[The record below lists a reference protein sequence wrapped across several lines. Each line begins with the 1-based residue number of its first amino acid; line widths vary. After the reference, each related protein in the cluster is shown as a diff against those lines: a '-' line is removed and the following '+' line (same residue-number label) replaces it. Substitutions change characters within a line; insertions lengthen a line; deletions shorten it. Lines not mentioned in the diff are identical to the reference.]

1 MIKMRPELASAL
13 YTPDGLQI
21 ALQQAIM
28 LEHATIP
35 TYLYAMFSIKTGSN
49 SYIED
54 LISSVV
60 IEEMLH
66 MSLACNILNA
76 IGGSPVIDE
85 PGFIPTYPGPLPGSV
100 DEGLIVPL
108 APFSLDLI
116 KNVFMEIEEPEDP
129 LQFPVK
135 SAAEMMGAPPEP
147 ITIGQFY
154 GMIKE
159 QLKQAGPGIWVGDQS
174 RQVTYQYMPELTEVY
189 DFDTAAAAIDLIVEQ
204 GEGTTTDPMEPDS
217 DTEPAHYYRYAE
229 IYNGKTLVADPSTP
243 LGYSYSGAPIPFDP
257 TGVYPTVE
265 NPKAANYPAGSKA
278 RYACDTFNYTYT
290 SLLKS
295 LHSVFNGYPGQMN
308 AAVGL
313 MESLKEQV
321 VDLMSIDLGNGTTAG
336 PSFEYQPVNP

>member
-1 MIKMRPELASAL
+1 MIKIHPELALAL
-13 YTPDGLQI
+13 DTPDGLQT

-49 SYIED
+49 RYIEE

-100 DEGLIVPL
+100 EEGLIVPL

-129 LQFPVK
+129 LLFPVK
-135 SAAEMMGAPPEP
+135 LSAALMAAPAEP

-159 QLKQAGPGIWVGDQS
+159 ELKLAGPGIWVGDQS

-189 DFDTAAAAIDLIVEQ
+189 DYNSAAAAIDLIVDQ
-204 GEGTTTDPMEPDS
+204 GEGTTTDPMEPELEYG
-217 DTEPAHYYRYAE
+217 TC
-229 IYNGKTLVADPSTP
+229 P
-243 LGYSYSGAPIPFDP
+243 LLPL
-257 TGVYPTVE
+257 
-265 NPKAANYPAGSKA
+265 
-278 RYACDTFNYTYT
+278 RR
-290 SLLKS
+290 
-295 LHSVFNGYPGQMN
+295 
-308 AAVGL
+308 
-313 MESLKEQV
+313 
-321 VDLMSIDLGNGTTAG
+321 DL
-336 PSFEYQPVNP
+336 